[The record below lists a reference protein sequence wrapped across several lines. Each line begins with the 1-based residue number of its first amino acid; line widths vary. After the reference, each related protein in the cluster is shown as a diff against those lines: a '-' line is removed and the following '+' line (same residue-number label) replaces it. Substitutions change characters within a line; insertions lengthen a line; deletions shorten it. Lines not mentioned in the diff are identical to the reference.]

1 MKRMLFAVALCAALG
16 MVTFY
21 AQAPAGQKP
30 ATADPY
36 ANNPDAG
43 KQKFPLA
50 APAGKDSGAKE
61 KPLTGAVNTGSID
74 PATWKYGPN
83 NKPRCGLEALESGQ
97 GQAAAGWQGDRRHR
111 LQRDRSPDL
120 LRDGQRR
127 LRLHLDRDAAQRPR
141 LEPGRADVAHVPARE
156 GGSRRAY
163 RVRGRA

>member
-36 ANNPDAG
+36 ANNADAG

-50 APAGKDSGAKE
+50 APAGTNSGAKE
-61 KPLTGAVNTGSID
+61 KPLPGAVNTGSID

-83 NKPRCGLEALESGQ
+83 NRRAGGLEALESGQ
-97 GQAAAGWQGDRRHR
+97 G
-111 LQRDRSPDL
+111 RS
-120 LRDGQRR
+120 
-127 LRLHLDRDAAQRPR
+127 
-141 LEPGRADVAHVPARE
+141 
-156 GGSRRAY
+156 
-163 RVRGRA
+163 

>member
-21 AQAPAGQKP
+21 AQAPAGGQKP

-61 KPLTGAVNTGSID
+61 KPLPGAVNTGSID
-74 PATWKYGPN
+74 PATWKYGPSN
-83 NKPRCGLEALESGQ
+83 RRARGLEALESGQ
-97 GQAAAGWQGDRRHR
+97 G
-111 LQRDRSPDL
+111 
-120 LRDGQRR
+120 
-127 LRLHLDRDAAQRPR
+127 
-141 LEPGRADVAHVPARE
+141 
-156 GGSRRAY
+156 
-163 RVRGRA
+163 